1 MHALPVAGS
10 AAQQMKQRVK
20 LKLKAPAVQIMAA
33 AAAEYLAKKGVGGVY
48 YAD

>member
-1 MHALPVAGS
+1 MAGS

-20 LKLKAPAVQIMAA
+20 PKPKALAAQIMVQ
-33 AAAEYLAKKGVGGVY
+33 AAAEYLVKKGVGGVY